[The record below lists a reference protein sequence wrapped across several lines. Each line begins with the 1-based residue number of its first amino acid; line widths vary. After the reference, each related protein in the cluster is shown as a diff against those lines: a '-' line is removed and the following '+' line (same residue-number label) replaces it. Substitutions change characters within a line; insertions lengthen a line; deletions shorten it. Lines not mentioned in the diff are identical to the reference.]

1 MDDALTL
8 AIPLPAM
15 HGLVEVWALLSES
28 DKTAV
33 SDFFSRWTELWTKWR
48 GFMAPGQE
56 QNFVAHMN
64 TELVEQVS
72 VFKARYATRLVR
84 APDPGPGGRVMRLRA
99 AGSSPRT
106 RT

>member
-1 MDDALTL
+1 MHSPMTL
-8 AIPLPAM
+8 EIPLPAM
-15 HGLVEVWALLSES
+15 HGLVEIWGLLSES

-33 SDFFSRWTELWTKWR
+33 SDFFRRWTELWMKWS

-72 VFKARYATRLVR
+72 VFKAQYARRLVG
-84 APDPGPGGRVMRLRA
+84 APDPAHCGRVVRLRPA
-99 AGSSPRT
+99 ESGPRT
-106 RT
+106 RA